1 MGDLDSE
8 TDSNHDTALTL
19 ACAGGHEELVTLLL
33 SRGADI
39 EHRDKKGF
47 TPLILA
53 ATAGHDKVCEILLD
67 HSADIEAQSERT
79 KDTPL
84 SLACSG
90 GRYEVVEVL
99 LRRNASKEHRNVSD
113 YTPLALAASGG
124 YVTIIKLLLAHG
136 AEINSRT
143 GSKLGISPLMLAAMN
158 GHTASVKLLLDMGSD
173 INAQIET
180 NRNTALTLACFQ
192 GRHEVVSLLLDR
204 KANVEHRAKTGLT
217 PLMEAASG
225 GYTEVGRVLLDKGA
239 DVNAAPVPS
248 SRDTALTIAA
258 DKGHYRFVELL
269 LSRGAQVDVRNE
281 KGNSS
286 LWLAA
291 NGGHLDVV
299 QLLYSAGAD
308 IDSQDNRKVSCLM
321 AAFRK
326 GHSKVVKWMV
336 KHVSQFPSDTEP
348 TRYIAT
354 ISDKDLLKKCHT
366 CMEIIRV
373 AKERQA
379 AEAAKNASNLLEEL
393 DREKN
398 LEESKKAAAARKR
411 EKKKR
416 KKMEKLAEKGLLPPD
431 QDDLDNKE
439 NEDFEAVTTEDE
451 KEKTP
456 ELSSLI
462 HSSHSVG
469 LNHQQDSGIDA
480 NSQASS

>member
-1 MGDLDSE
+1 MG
-8 TDSNHDTALTL
+8 
-19 ACAGGHEELVTLLL
+19 
-33 SRGADI
+33 
-39 EHRDKKGF
+39 
-47 TPLILA
+47 
-53 ATAGHDKVCEILLD
+53 
-67 HSADIEAQSERT
+67 
-79 KDTPL
+79 
-84 SLACSG
+84 
-90 GRYEVVEVL
+90 
-99 LRRNASKEHRNVSD
+99 
-113 YTPLALAASGG
+113 
-124 YVTIIKLLLAHG
+124 TIIKLLLAHG

-143 GSKLGISPLMLAAMN
+143 GSKLDI
-158 GHTASVKLLLDMGSD
+158 GSD

-225 GYTEVGRVLLDKGA
+225 GYGDVGRVLLDKNA
-239 DVNAAPVPS
+239 DVNAPPVPS

-258 DKGHYRFVELL
+258 DKGHYRFVQLL
-269 LSRGAQVDVRNE
+269 LERGAQVDVRNK

-291 NGGHLDVV
+291 NGGHIDVV

-326 GHSKVVKWMV
+326 GHSEVVKWLV
-336 KHVSQFPSDTEP
+336 KHVTQFPSDTEL

-373 AKERQA
+373 AKERQQVEANKA
-379 AEAAKNASNLLEEL
+379 ASILLEEL
-393 DREKN
+393 EQEKTR
-398 LEESKKAAAARKR
+398 EESKKAAAARKR

-416 KKMEKLAEKGLLPPD
+416 KKAEKRGKA
-431 QDDLDNKE
+431 DDDDDDGDGDDEVEEKDNDKVV
-439 NEDFEAVTTEDE
+439 NGEATTEDE
-451 KEKTP
+451 KEKSP
-456 ELSSLI
+456 EI
-462 HSSHSVG
+462 
-469 LNHQQDSGIDA
+469 NCA
-480 NSQASS
+480 E

>member
-1 MGDLDSE
+1 MG
-8 TDSNHDTALTL
+8 
-19 ACAGGHEELVTLLL
+19 
-33 SRGADI
+33 
-39 EHRDKKGF
+39 
-47 TPLILA
+47 
-53 ATAGHDKVCEILLD
+53 
-67 HSADIEAQSERT
+67 
-79 KDTPL
+79 
-84 SLACSG
+84 
-90 GRYEVVEVL
+90 
-99 LRRNASKEHRNVSD
+99 EHRNVSD
-113 YTPLALAASGG
+113 YTPLSLAASGG
-124 YVTIIKLLLAHG
+124 YVTIIKLLLTHG

-158 GHTASVKLLLDMGSD
+158 GHTAAVKLLLDMGSD

-269 LSRGAQVDVRNE
+269 LSRGAQVDVRNK

-326 GHSKVVKWMV
+326 GHSKVVKWLV
-336 KHVSQFPSDTEP
+336 KHVTQFPSDTEL
-348 TRYIAT
+348 TRFIAT
-354 ISDKDLLKKCHT
+354 INDKDMIKKTHQCL
-366 CMEIIRV
+366 EIIRI

-379 AEAAKNASNLLEEL
+379 SEANKAASILLEEL
-393 DREKN
+393 EQEKTR
-398 LEESKKAAAARKR
+398 EESKKAAAARKR
-411 EKKKR
+411 EKKKKKKEER
-416 KKMEKLAEKGLLPPD
+416 KAEKQSKAPEDEDDCDDDED
-431 QDDLDNKE
+431 QLRDVNGDAN
-439 NEDFEAVTTEDE
+439 TEDE

-456 ELSSLI
+456 EI
-462 HSSHSVG
+462 IAEG
-469 LNHQQDSGIDA
+469 DSGIDA
-480 NSQASS
+480 NSQGSGSSNDKDGKV